1 MTLPMVF
8 ALAITVFMI
17 VLIMIDRLP
26 FGVPPLIA
34 CLLMVVFGVV
44 PINVAFSGFANATII
59 MLASFMAV
67 IAALQKTDLVSGF
80 KSMITRLGTKGG
92 FRAYVLIVVFV
103 MVGCSIFGTGSTAYY
118 VLVIGLLSTLAYN
131 KKLPPSKVLM
141 PAGFAANHPM
151 LPFNVALQYGI
162 VVAVLEA
169 AGVRES
175 IDLVRFSIV
184 NLVLSLG
191 FLVWCL
197 IAYRLLPDHA
207 ISDEETGTVNATE
220 AKEPALAGATS
231 GKHAGATS
239 GTHAGATS
247 GTHTGA
253 TSGTHTG
260 ASTSGTYVDAVAD
273 PATPGP
279 HAAEAN
285 AAAVAASSATATVTA
300 PTLDRRKQLATYAC
314 FVLAIAGMISYSYIG
329 DAGYAITGL
338 SVALL
343 LVMKVLDFTEIRDA
357 ISQPIIIMSAGVI
370 GIAEALGATG
380 LTKLVG
386 ESVAGLLG
394 GNVSPFLLVFAFCVL
409 TSVLAT
415 LTGSTIGTVYVFAP
429 LAIATCVSLDLNPAA
444 AAIAIVISG
453 WNGHFLPIDG
463 LPAMVMGVGKYS
475 LLQFWKFT
483 IPMYFIRLLALT
495 AGALLLFPM

>member
-1 MTLPMVF
+1 MTVPMMI

-44 PINVAFSGFANATII
+44 PINVAFSGFANATIV

-80 KSMITRLGTKGG
+80 KRTISGLATKGG
-92 FRAYVLIVVFV
+92 FRAYVMIIVFV

-162 VVAVLEA
+162 VVAVLQA
-169 AGVRES
+169 AGVTERV
-175 IDLVRFSIV
+175 DLVRFSLV

-191 FLVWCL
+191 FLIWCL
-197 IAYRLLPDHA
+197 IAYRLLPDHP
-207 ISDEETGTVNATE
+207 ITDEERAADVGGTG
-220 AKEPALAGATS
+220 
-231 GKHAGATS
+231 GKSAPR
-239 GTHAGATS
+239 
-247 GTHTGA
+247 TG
-253 TSGTHTG
+253 GI
-260 ASTSGTYVDAVAD
+260 AD
-273 PATPGP
+273 
-279 HAAEAN
+279 
-285 AAAVAASSATATVTA
+285 AAATATATATVIA
-300 PTLDRRKQLATYAC
+300 PALTRRQQLATYVS
-314 FVLAIAGMISYSYIG
+314 FVVAIAGMISYSYIG
-329 DAGYAITGL
+329 DGGYAVTGL
-338 SVALL
+338 SVVIL
-343 LVMKVLDFTEIRDA
+343 LVTRVLNFAEIRDA
-357 ISQPIIIMSAGVI
+357 ISQPIILMSAGVI

-380 LTKLVG
+380 LTQLVG
-386 ESVAGLLG
+386 ETVAGMLG
-394 GNVSPFLLVFAFCVL
+394 GNVSPFLLVFVFCVL

-429 LAIATCVSLDLNPAA
+429 LAIATCVGLGLDPTA

-475 LLQFWKFT
+475 LVQFWKFT

-495 AGALLLFPM
+495 AGALVLFPM

>member
-1 MTLPMVF
+1 MTVPMIL
-8 ALAITVFMI
+8 ALAITVLMI

-34 CLLMVVFGVV
+34 CLLLVVFNVV
-44 PINVAFSGFANATII
+44 PINVAFSGFANATIV

-67 IAALQKTDLVSGF
+67 IAALQKTELVTGF
-80 KSMITRLGTKGG
+80 KQMISRLASKGG
-92 FRAYVLIVVFV
+92 FRAYALIVVFV

-141 PAGFAANHPM
+141 PAGFAANHPL

-169 AGVRES
+169 TGVNERV
-175 IDLVRFSIV
+175 DLVRFSLV

-191 FLVWCL
+191 FLIWCL
-197 IAYRLLPDHA
+197 IAYRMLPDHP
-207 ISDEETGTVNATE
+207 ITDDE
-220 AKEPALAGATS
+220 PP
-231 GKHAGATS
+231 
-239 GTHAGATS
+239 
-247 GTHTGA
+247 
-253 TSGTHTG
+253 
-260 ASTSGTYVDAVAD
+260 AD
-273 PATPGP
+273 PALEGGDSSPRGGGI
-279 HAAEAN
+279 AEA
-285 AAAVAASSATATVTA
+285 AATATATIIA
-300 PTLDRRKQLATYAC
+300 PVLTRRKQIAAYVS
-314 FVLAIAGMISYSYIG
+314 FGVAIAGMISYSYIG

-338 SVALL
+338 AVAVLL
-343 LVMKVLDFTEIRDA
+343 ITRVLTFGEIRDA
-357 ISQPIIIMSAGVI
+357 ISQPIILMSAGVI
-370 GIAEALGATG
+370 GIAEALGKTG
-380 LTKLVG
+380 LTQLVG
-386 ESVAGLLG
+386 ESVANLLG

-429 LAIATCVSLDLNPAA
+429 LAIATCIGLGLDPTA

-475 LLQFWKFT
+475 LVQFWKFT
-483 IPMYFIRLLALT
+483 IPMYVIRLLALT

>member
-34 CLLMVVFGVV
+34 CLLMVVFNVV

-80 KSMITRLGTKGG
+80 KRMITRLGTKGG
-92 FRAYVLIVVFV
+92 FRAYVLIIVFV
-103 MVGCSIFGTGSTAYY
+103 MLGCSIFGTGSTAYY

-169 AGVRES
+169 TGVREN

-197 IAYRLLPDHA
+197 IAYRLLPDHP
-207 ISDEETGTVNATE
+207 ITDEESDPQRAAE
-220 AKEPALAGATS
+220 AQEPATVGARSTAAGTGPGTTGPGATDS
-231 GKHAGATS
+231 
-239 GTHAGATS
+239 
-247 GTHTGA
+247 
-253 TSGTHTG
+253 
-260 ASTSGTYVDAVAD
+260 
-273 PATPGP
+273 ATPGP

-285 AAAVAASSATATVTA
+285 ATAIASSSATATVTA

-343 LVMKVLDFTEIRDA
+343 LIMKVLDFTEIRDA

-394 GNVSPFLLVFAFCVL
+394 GNVSPFLLVFGFCVL

-429 LAIATCVSLDLNPAA
+429 LAIATCVSLGLDPAA
-444 AAIAIVISG
+444 AAVAIVISG

-463 LPAMVMGVGKYS
+463 LPAMVMGVGRYS